1 MLGELWQ
8 TLRETV
14 RAFNGRGGRV
24 LGAATAFYAMLSVAP
39 MLLIAVA
46 VTGFVTSE
54 ASARA
59 DVVHDVG
66 LWVGPRGA
74 EVLQELL
81 ERLSESGHGPFAS
94 VAGGVLLLYASHR
107 LFAQLRYSLNHLWG
121 VQEVSAKGLSKKALK
136 QARKRLSALTMV
148 LFVVLCVA
156 ATVLVKAG
164 LHAASD
170 WLALDLGGAWKAMEL
185 GVSFLVLTALCAA
198 CFKVLPAVEVGW
210 RDVGV
215 GAVVTSVLF
224 SAGAAAVGWYLGT
237 KTTSSTYGAAG
248 SLVAVLLWTYY
259 SAQVFFFGAAFTR
272 VWAERHGAGIEPS
285 EGAVWLVAEAPER
298 AGDQS
303 SS

>member
-46 VTGFVTSE
+46 VTGVVTSQ

-59 DVVHDVG
+59 QVVHDVG
-66 LWVGPRGA
+66 LWVGPRGG
-74 EVLQELL
+74 ELLRELL
-81 ERLSESGHGPFAS
+81 ERLSESGHGPSAS

-121 VQEVSAKGLSKKALK
+121 VQEQSQRGLSRKALK

-170 WLALDLGGAWKAMEL
+170 WVAVDLGGAWRALEL
-185 GVSFLVLTALCAA
+185 TGSFVVLTALCAA
-198 CFKVLPAVEVGW
+198 CFKVLPAARVGW

-215 GAVVTSVLF
+215 GALVTSVLF
-224 SAGAAAVGWYLGT
+224 SAGAAAIGWYLGT
-237 KTTSSTYGAAG
+237 KSTSSTYGAAG

-259 SAQVFFFGAAFTR
+259 SSQAFFFGAAFTR
-272 VWAERHGAGIEPS
+272 VWAERHGEGIEPS

-298 AGDQS
+298 ARDQS
-303 SS
+303 P